1 MRSDLAIQS
10 TYMDGRVDVVGRRWH
25 VFKYTE
31 ADPFLAFESLLEV
44 YIYPS
49 CSGASVDLH
58 CKVIL
63 GFS

>member
-1 MRSDLAIQS
+1 
-10 TYMDGRVDVVGRRWH
+10 MDGRVDVVGRRWH